1 MRKYIIKRIFLS
13 IIVLFIVILITF
25 VITRAIPG
33 DPAVKW
39 AGPRATADQIAAAR
53 IELGLDKPYVVQF
66 LTYTGNLLQGN
77 LGYSYITHRPVADE
91 LLEAIPATMELIILS
106 TAISILVGIALGL
119 YSAKYKDRLLDHTVR
134 FFAIGS
140 VSLPSF
146 WLALA
151 LQLVFY
157 GILGIFP
164 LGGRVST
171 NISIFHEIPDI
182 TGLLLLD
189 SVLTGNWIV
198 FKDALWHIVL
208 PVITLSTNVGV
219 VARMTRSAL
228 LEILNEDYIY
238 AERSYGIKEQYI
250 LWVYALKNSL
260 GPTATVVTLTI
271 GYTIVNTFLVESIF
285 SWPGIGKYVSNAVMS
300 FDYPAIIGVTIFSA
314 IVYLILNLIA
324 DIIISLDPRV
334 RI

>member
-1 MRKYIIKRIFLS
+1 MGRYILKRIFLS
-13 IIVLFIVILITF
+13 FIVLFLVILITF
-25 VITRAIPG
+25 IITRAIPG
-33 DPAVKW
+33 DPAAKW
-39 AGPRATADQIAAAR
+39 AGPRATVDQIAAAR
-53 IELGLDKPYVVQF
+53 LELGLDKPYVIQF
-66 LTYTGNLLQGN
+66 INYTENLLHGN
-77 LGYSYITHRPVADE
+77 LGYSYISHRAVTDE

-106 TAISILVGIALGL
+106 TIISILVGVALGL
-119 YSAKYKDRLLDHTVR
+119 YSAKYKDKLLDHGVR

-151 LQLVFY
+151 LQLLFY
-157 GILGIFP
+157 GILGILP

-171 NISIFHEIPDI
+171 NISIMYELPHI

-189 SVLTGNWIV
+189 SLLTGNFII
-198 FKDALWHIVL
+198 FKDALWHIIL
-208 PVITLSTNVGV
+208 PVITLSTNIGV

-228 LEILNEDYIY
+228 LEILNEDYIT
-238 AERSYGIKEQYI
+238 AEKSYGIKGRYI

-314 IVYLILNLIA
+314 VVYLILNLVA
-324 DIIISLDPRV
+324 DIVISLDPRI

>member
-1 MRKYIIKRIFLS
+1 VRKYIIKRIFLS
-13 IIVLFIVILITF
+13 MIVLFMVVLITF

-39 AGPRATADQIAAAR
+39 AGPRASVEQIEAAR
-53 IELGLDKPYVVQF
+53 LELGLDKPYVIQF
-66 LTYTGNLLQGN
+66 FNYAGNLLQGD

-91 LLEAIPATMELIILS
+91 LLETIPATMELIILS
-106 TAISILVGIALGL
+106 TVISIIVGVALGL
-119 YSAKYKDRLLDHTVR
+119 YSAKYKDKLLDHAVR

-151 LQLVFY
+151 LQLIFY
-157 GILGIFP
+157 GVLGILP

-171 NISIFHEIPDI
+171 EISIFYQIPDI

-189 SVLTGNWIV
+189 CILTGNWVV
-198 FKDALWHIVL
+198 FKDALWHIIL
-208 PVITLSTNVGV
+208 PVVTLSTNVGV

-228 LEILNEDYIY
+228 LEILNEDYIT
-238 AERSYGIKEQYI
+238 AEKSYGIHERYI

-314 IVYLILNLIA
+314 VVYLILNLIA

>member
-1 MRKYIIKRIFLS
+1 MGRYILKRIFLS
-13 IIVLFIVILITF
+13 FIVLFLVILITF
-25 VITRAIPG
+25 IITRAIPG
-33 DPAVKW
+33 DPAAKW
-39 AGPRATADQIAAAR
+39 AGPRATVDQIAAAR
-53 IELGLDKPYVVQF
+53 LELGLDKPYVIQF
-66 LTYTGNLLQGN
+66 INYTENLLHGN
-77 LGYSYITHRPVADE
+77 LGYSYISHRAVTDE

-106 TAISILVGIALGL
+106 TIISILVGVALGL
-119 YSAKYKDRLLDHTVR
+119 YSAKYKDKLLDHGVR

-151 LQLVFY
+151 LQLLFY
-157 GILGIFP
+157 GILGILP

-171 NISIFHEIPDI
+171 NISIMYELPHI

-189 SVLTGNWIV
+189 SLLTGNFII
-198 FKDALWHIVL
+198 FKDAFWHIIL
-208 PVITLSTNVGV
+208 PVITLSTNIGV

-228 LEILNEDYIY
+228 LEILNEDYIT
-238 AERSYGIKEQYI
+238 AEKSYGIKGRYI

-314 IVYLILNLIA
+314 VVYLILNLVA
-324 DIIISLDPRV
+324 DIVISLDPRI